1 MLVIVTFKIKDKNI
15 FNTIE
20 FVIENIY
27 KDCIKV
33 DGKVFEIREFFE
45 SFIPSFCVTVFKHQG
60 AEIEDHYNILDCN
73 SMDKK
78 QLYPSLSRTTK
89 LRYIHLDTSTL
100 YK

>member
-1 MLVIVTFKIKDKNI
+1 MLVIVTSNIKDKNI
-15 FNTIE
+15 VNTIE
-20 FVIENIY
+20 FVIEDIY

-33 DGKVFEIREFFE
+33 DSKVFEIWEFTK
-45 SFIPSFCVTVFKHQG
+45 SFIPSFYVTVYKHQG
-60 AEIEDHYNILDCN
+60 SEIEDHYNILDCN